1 MNKTVALVA
10 CVSKKNDRAMAAKD
24 LYISDLFQKAST
36 YAKQNSDVWYILSAK
51 YGLLNIDAVISPY
64 DVTLKQVPVRVRRQ
78 WAAKVLDDLE
88 PLLKAGDEVI
98 ILAGTAYREF
108 IVGPIEKMGCSV
120 VVPMEGLG
128 IGEQLR
134 WLKEHTE

>member
-1 MNKTVALVA
+1 MSKTVALVA

-24 LYISDLFQKAST
+24 LYVSDWFQKASK

-51 YGLLNIDAVISPY
+51 YGLLNIDAIISPY
-64 DVTLKQVPVRVRRQ
+64 DVTLKQVPVYVRRQ
-78 WAAKVLDDLE
+78 WAEKVLDDLKR
-88 PLLKAGDEVI
+88 LLKPGDEVI
-98 ILAGTAYREF
+98 ILAGMAYREY
-108 IVGPIEKMGCSV
+108 IVGPIEEMGCRV
-120 VVPMEGLG
+120 EVPMEGLG